1 MLRTW
6 ILTALFISFLTLS
19 RSERIEAKI
28 NLSPRDYLSAPRD
41 VETKTYFKEVLE
53 TKKSQISFETEY
65 SDDNNSEYGE
75 EKEQEA
81 GANGEKTSTFRVTYW
96 QGKEIYSTLASEK
109 ITKPK
114 NRKVLRGTK
123 IVWKDLSTADE
134 GLLKYWRKIRVWA
147 TSYDPNCQG
156 CTGRTYSGTPV
167 VVGTCAVDPKVIV
180 MGSHFYVPG
189 YGLCSALDIGGA
201 IKGQKVDLGFPDVS
215 KGWWSARFTDIYLID
230 GIPQN

>member
-1 MLRTW
+1 MLRLW
-6 ILTALFISFLTLS
+6 IFLTLFISFLAFS
-19 RSERIEAKI
+19 GSGRIEAQVA
-28 NLSPRDYLSAPRD
+28 LSPRDYLSTPRD
-41 VETKTYFKEVLE
+41 VETKTYFKDILE
-53 TKKSQISFETEY
+53 TKKSLIAFETES
-65 SDDNNSEYGE
+65 SDDNNLEYDE

-81 GANGEKTSTFRVTYW
+81 GVNGEKSSTFRVTYW
-96 QGKEIYSTLASEK
+96 QGKEVYRVLDSEK
-109 ITKPK
+109 IAKPK
-114 NRKVLRGTK
+114 NRKVLHGTK
-123 IVWKDLSTADE
+123 IVWRELSTEDE
-134 GLLKYWRKIRVWA
+134 GPLKYWRKMRVWA
-147 TSYDPNCQG
+147 TSYDPNCKG

-215 KGWWSARFTDIYLID
+215 RGWWSARFTDIYLVD